1 MDVAIISDLKV
12 LILTLFHVRTSKEPV
27 MFKYI
32 FVGQQKGTSEVIS
45 NVQGLRFYGTFTRG
59 LITGA
64 GNIQRPDNNS

>member
-1 MDVAIISDLKV
+1 
-12 LILTLFHVRTSKEPV
+12 
-27 MFKYI
+27 MFEYI